1 MKLWDKGQQSTNV
14 LIEQFTVGDDR
25 ELDLQIAEY
34 DLRASK
40 AHAQM
45 LNKVGLL
52 DDEECKQISSELD
65 RMLREAEEGNFAIEK
80 DFEDVH
86 SKIEHELT
94 QKLGDTGKK
103 IHAGRSRNDQV
114 LVCLHMYVKEQINE
128 IKKKVKNLFE
138 QLIKLSDQHKQ
149 VLIPGYTHMQ
159 IAMPSSF
166 GLWFAAYAESLVD
179 DLHQLNAAYRIADQN
194 PLGSAA
200 GYGSSLP
207 LNRQLT
213 TDLLGFETLKYNSV
227 SAQMGRGRLEKFTAF
242 GLSAVAGTLSKMAMD
257 VCLYCNQNYNFIAF
271 PDELTT
277 GSSIMPHKKNPD
289 VFELIR
295 AKCND
300 IQSLPNELTMITSN
314 LPSGYHRDFQ
324 LLKGKLFPA
333 VEILKSC
340 LDISKL
346 MFENIEVN
354 DEIIEDPKYRY
365 LFSVEEVNKK
375 VQKGVP
381 FRVAY
386 KQIGQAINE
395 DNFDPDFEVFHT
407 HEGSIGNLCNDQV
420 RKKFEQVFYELSSG
434 Q

>member
-1 MKLWDKGQQSTNV
+1 MKLWDKGQQSTNE
-14 LIEQFTVGDDR
+14 LIEQFTVGNDR

-45 LNKVGLL
+45 LNNVGLL
-52 DDEECKQISSELD
+52 DDDEWKQISSELD
-65 RMLREAEEGNFAIEK
+65 QLIRNAKEGNFTIEE

-86 SKIEHELT
+86 SKIEYELT

-114 LVCLHMYVKEQINE
+114 LVCLHMYVKDQIHQ
-128 IKKKVKNLFE
+128 IKNGIKALFE
-138 QLIKLSDQHKQ
+138 QLVELSKEHEDL
-149 VLIPGYTHMQ
+149 LIPGYTHMQ

-166 GLWFAAYAESLVD
+166 GLWFAAYAESLID
-179 DLHQLNAAYRIADQN
+179 DLHQLNAAYKIADQN

-207 LNRQLT
+207 LDREMT
-213 TDLLGFETLKYNSV
+213 TDLLDFGTLKYNSV
-227 SAQMGRGRLEKFTAF
+227 AAQMSRGRLEKFTAF
-242 GLSAVAGTLSKMAMD
+242 GLSAVAGTLSKLAMD
-257 VCLYCNQNYNFIAF
+257 VCLYCNQNYGFISF

-289 VFELIR
+289 VFELVR

-300 IQSLPNELTMITSN
+300 IQSLPNELTLITGN

-324 LLKGKLFPA
+324 LLKEKLFPA
-333 VEILKSC
+333 VETIKSC
-340 LDISKL
+340 LDISQL
-346 MFENIEVN
+346 MFENIEVKTN
-354 DEIIEDPKYRY
+354 VINDPKYKY

-381 FRVAY
+381 FREAY

-395 DNFDPDFEVFHT
+395 GTFKPDFAVTHT
-407 HEGSIGNLCNDQV
+407 HEGSIGNLCNDEI
-420 RKKFEQVFYELSSG
+420 RKKFEQVFRNP
-434 Q
+434 

>member
-1 MKLWDKGQQSTNV
+1 MKLWDKGQQSTNE
-14 LIEQFTVGDDR
+14 LIERFTVGNDR
-25 ELDLQIAEY
+25 ELDLQIAGY
-34 DLRASK
+34 DLRASM

-52 DDEECKQISSELD
+52 DDEEWKQISSELD
-65 RMLREAEEGNFAIEK
+65 RMLRDAKEENFAIERE
-80 DFEDVH
+80 FEDVH
-86 SKIEHELT
+86 SKIEYELT
-94 QKLGDTGKK
+94 QKLGYVGKK

-114 LVCLHMYVKEQINE
+114 LVCLHMYVKDQIDE
-128 IKKKVKNLFE
+128 IKEGIKALFD
-138 QLIKLSDQHKQ
+138 QLIELSEQHKE

-166 GLWFAAYAESLVD
+166 GLWFAAYAESLID
-179 DLHQLNAAYRIADQN
+179 DLHQLNAAYQIADQN

-200 GYGSSLP
+200 GYGNSLP
-207 LNRQLT
+207 LDREMT
-213 TDLLGFETLKYNSV
+213 TDLLGFDTLKYNSV
-227 SAQMGRGRLEKFTAF
+227 AAQMSRGRLEKFTSF

-257 VCLYCNQNYNFIAF
+257 MCLYCNQNYGFISF
-271 PDELTT
+271 PNELTT

-324 LLKGKLFPA
+324 LLKEKLFPA
-333 VEILKSC
+333 VETLKSC

-354 DEIIEDPKYRY
+354 DDIIEDPKYKY

-375 VQKGVP
+375 VQEGVP
-381 FRVAY
+381 FREAY
-386 KQIGQAINE
+386 KQIGQAINGE
-395 DNFDPDFEVFHT
+395 SFEPDFEVDHT
-407 HEGSIGNLCNDQV
+407 HEGSIGNLCNDEI
-420 RKKFEQVFYELSSG
+420 RRKFEQVFRNA
-434 Q
+434 

>member
-1 MKLWDKGQQSTNV
+1 MKLWDKGQQSTNE
-14 LIEQFTVGDDR
+14 LIERFTVGNDR
-25 ELDLQIAEY
+25 ELDLQIAGY
-34 DLRASK
+34 DLRASM

-52 DDEECKQISSELD
+52 DDEEWKQISSELD
-65 RMLREAEEGNFAIEK
+65 RMLRDAKEENFAIERE
-80 DFEDVH
+80 FEDVH
-86 SKIEHELT
+86 SKIEYELT
-94 QKLGDTGKK
+94 QKLGYVGKK

-114 LVCLHMYVKEQINE
+114 LVCLHMYVKDQIDE
-128 IKKKVKNLFE
+128 IKEGIKALFD
-138 QLIKLSDQHKQ
+138 QLIELSEQHKE

-166 GLWFAAYAESLVD
+166 GLWFAAYAESLID
-179 DLHQLNAAYRIADQN
+179 DLHQLNAAYQIADQN

-200 GYGSSLP
+200 GYGNSLP
-207 LNRQLT
+207 LDREMT
-213 TDLLGFETLKYNSV
+213 TDLLGFDTLKYNSV
-227 SAQMGRGRLEKFTAF
+227 AAQMSRGRLEKFTSF

-257 VCLYCNQNYNFIAF
+257 MCLYCNQNYGFISF
-271 PDELTT
+271 PNELTT

-324 LLKGKLFPA
+324 LLKEKLFPA
-333 VEILKSC
+333 VETLKSC

-354 DEIIEDPKYRY
+354 DDIIEDPKYKY

-375 VQKGVP
+375 VQEGVP
-381 FRVAY
+381 FREAY
-386 KQIGQAINE
+386 KQIGQAINGE
-395 DNFDPDFEVFHT
+395 SFEPDFEVDHT
-407 HEGSIGNLCNDQV
+407 HKGSIGNLCNDEI
-420 RKKFEQVFYELSSG
+420 RRKFEQVFRNA
-434 Q
+434 